1 MYIISIHYY
10 MKKTFLCDYTRL
22 ERFMQIYCGTDIIE
36 VDRIKDAIENTKGF
50 KENIFSENEI
60 KDIDLIHGIMKYE
73 RYAGRFAAKEAIY
86 KAMSKLFIE
95 NKVNMAFTDVEVIN
109 LEELRNRPK
118 VVFLNDSIKKL
129 VEDKNITIDISISHI
144 EKNAIANAVA
154 YINEE

>member
-1 MYIISIHYY
+1 
-10 MKKTFLCDYTRL
+10 
-22 ERFMQIYCGTDIIE
+22 MQIYCGTDIIE

-60 KDIDLIHGIMKYE
+60 KNIDLIHGIMKYE

-118 VVFLNDSIKKL
+118 VVFLNESIKKL